1 MALLKEFPMIRR
13 CLVVLLPLVF
23 VASLVAAE
31 DALEPKEIVERMIA
45 AAGGEAF
52 ASLGILELEVT
63 EEETRSDGTQT
74 GKSYKLLVDTSNL
87 NNLRMDLPGD
97 TVVAATEGGGWS
109 TTAGAL
115 DDRPQASTHAR
126 TSLNQKVF
134 RLLLPFSLKMDGV
147 WLKEV
152 RESATSDGREVWVIA
167 IPFTKGFFT
176 SPVMATTWILVVA
189 KDDYSLI
196 SIEFAPAPAFRDV
209 SPVGV
214 RYRILKQKELQGASV
229 IEQVLAVGIN
239 SKYQESGATRVTK
252 IKPSI
257 HGPWDPTLFL
267 SPAQLAAL
275 EEDD

>member
-1 MALLKEFPMIRR
+1 MIRR
-13 CLVVLLPLVF
+13 CLLVLLPLVF

-63 EEETRSDGTQT
+63 EEETRNDGTQT
-74 GKSYKLLVDTSNL
+74 GTSYKLLVDTSNL

-115 DDRPQASTHAR
+115 DDRPQASTRAQ
-126 TSLNQKVF
+126 TTLNQKVF

-196 SIEFAPAPAFRDV
+196 SIEFAPAPAYRDV
-209 SPVGV
+209 SPVGI
-214 RYRILKQKELQGASV
+214 RYRVLKEVGLEGASV
-229 IEQVLAVGIN
+229 IEQMLSVGIN
-239 SKYQESGATRVTK
+239 SRYQESGATRVTR
-252 IKPSI
+252 IKPSV

-267 SPAQLAAL
+267 SPARLEAL
-275 EEDD
+275 EKDD